1 MRRPGLE
8 ATGVIGVWLQLA
20 CLLVAIIPAAVARAG
35 AARPAAA
42 PLGARVLA
50 AGLAASRAGLW
61 LFDLAV
67 GQMLQERVP
76 PQELGAPPGRPD
88 EQTPMSAC
96 MGNDNA

>member
-1 MRRPGLE
+1 
-8 ATGVIGVWLQLA
+8 VWLQLA
-20 CLLVAIIPAAVARAG
+20 CLLVAIIPAVVTRVG

-67 GQMLQERVP
+67 SQMLQERVP
-76 PQELGAPPGRPD
+76 LQELGAPPGRPD
-88 EQTPMSAC
+88 EQTPVRVC
-96 MGNDNA
+96 MGNDQCTSGWLAFHAG